1 MEFRKIDDTKF
12 QCLLYE
18 EDLEDN
24 NISLDDFFRNDT
36 DKIHG
41 LLDVVME
48 EAHREI
54 GVEFNGGVMSLQ
66 LAPQPNHYLLLTVSS
81 GNDDFADMLKQAGEN
96 AAKAFAGF
104 GKKGNTSN
112 VIKSGGDSLS
122 DFQAKPYKP
131 DELRKYDGT
140 EDNKSEDNQEISLI
154 AHFKSMD
161 ILEMFCQQSRRTWG
175 VSNYLYQDRED
186 KSLYLILKRGRCSAT
201 KFEQLTSDMTEFAGL
216 SPFSEERQC
225 YIEEHYK
232 LLIPDNAINIVKKYC
247 E

>member
-66 LAPQPNHYLLLTVSS
+66 LAPQPNHSLLLTVSS

-131 DELRKYDGT
+131 DELKKYDGT
-140 EDNKSEDNQEISLI
+140 EDNKSEDKNTY
-154 AHFKSMD
+154 K
-161 ILEMFCQQSRRTWG
+161 RR
-175 VSNYLYQDRED
+175 
-186 KSLYLILKRGRCSAT
+186 
-201 KFEQLTSDMTEFAGL
+201 
-216 SPFSEERQC
+216 
-225 YIEEHYK
+225 
-232 LLIPDNAINIVKKYC
+232 IV
-247 E
+247 